1 MQSFENFNKTKK
13 DYTET
18 KKVRSDDMTVKGREL
33 KELLKKDEAVVAPGA
48 FDAISARLIERVGFP
63 AVYMTGYGVAG
74 SLIGKPDIG
83 LISLREMAQQAENIA
98 SSISIPLIADAD
110 NGYGNELNVA
120 RTVELY
126 ERAGIAALQIEDQ
139 VSPKKCGHME
149 NKSIITFD
157 EAVNKVRAA
166 VRSRSDSNTLIIART
181 DARAVQGVNEALRR
195 CHAFAEEGADIVFF
209 EAPQSVEELELVARE
224 LKGVTLMANMV
235 ETGKTPLL
243 TKEELNQL
251 GYKFIIWPITTLLSA
266 VKAME
271 DSLELLNNNGISKPS
286 EKLYTFNQYTDLIG
300 LGEHIRLA
308 EQLRAKNPSDIL
320 ARN

>member
-1 MQSFENFNKTKK
+1 
-13 DYTET
+13 
-18 KKVRSDDMTVKGREL
+18 MTVKGKEL

-48 FDAISARLIERVGFP
+48 FDAISARLIEKVGFP
-63 AVYMTGYGVAG
+63 AVYMTGYGIAG

-98 SSISIPLIADAD
+98 SSINVPLIADAD

-126 ERAGIAALQIEDQ
+126 ERAGVAALQIEDQ

-149 NKSIITFD
+149 NKSIITLD

-181 DARAVQGVNEALRR
+181 DARAVEGVDEALRR
-195 CHAFAEEGADIVFF
+195 CTAFAEEGADIVFF

-271 DSLELLNNNGISKPS
+271 DALVLLNNNGISKPS

-300 LGEHIRLA
+300 LDKHIRLA
-308 EQLRAKNPSDIL
+308 DELKAKNPSNIL
-320 ARN
+320 A

>member
-1 MQSFENFNKTKK
+1 
-13 DYTET
+13 
-18 KKVRSDDMTVKGREL
+18 MTVKGKEL

-48 FDAISARLIERVGFP
+48 FDAISARLIEKVGFP

-98 SSISIPLIADAD
+98 SSISVPLIADAD

-126 ERAGIAALQIEDQ
+126 ERAGVAALQIEDQ

-157 EAVNKVRAA
+157 EAVSKVRAA

-181 DARAVQGVNEALRR
+181 DARAVEGVEEALRR
-195 CHAFAEEGADIVFF
+195 CTAFAEEGADIVFF

-271 DSLELLNNNGISKPS
+271 DALGLLHTNGISKPS

-308 EQLRAKNPSDIL
+308 EELRAKNPSGIF